1 MAELVAT
8 LSHRPPVGPG
18 PQVVEVYG
26 PDGARAALGLAAPVG
41 MRAASAP
48 EPRWGSLQPLFGA
61 GVLGFELAFAGVDGG
76 VLDALRTLYPDER
89 DVWVRLTTPTG
100 RGTTATIDAMVSGV
114 ADGRTLAPRVRPSA
128 PVTVEARCGL
138 AKAEKAEATLS
149 GGTIEAAVADAL
161 AAVGGPDRQ
170 PPAYAVALG
179 IRPTAPVPSAGPP
192 ARVTRFDGKVAGSD
206 SLGDYGKAGDVLDA
220 LCRAYTLT
228 VYLPATTPAIGLG
241 ALSAG
246 ERRFYAVPRGLT
258 GQAADAATPGGTSGP
273 IPADVYEAGPLDW
286 MGADTW
292 GYLAP
297 LGLIEFEPT
306 PDVEEARAVL
316 TNGLG
321 VEMGDGETAENAAFS
336 LVADPDLQL
345 RLSASGRVVYDVS
358 TAPAAAPGRVRLVLR
373 DQDGGVHYGTAAGW
387 QSALAEHD
395 LALDGTIDLVVP
407 LTLPAPG
414 TISVVLVGETETY
427 SPDGSAQIDV
437 DAVFNSASLAIE
449 NADDDSP
456 VTDVHVTA
464 GEARFGARDATLP
477 LMPPASALT
486 GSGWARV
493 TEWAS
498 DVAGS
503 PGGPYRLFAE
513 ASAAE
518 RLAQEGARVVY
529 VAAFLP
535 GVYLGPETL
544 VRFAGGVEA
553 QAAGSPFAADVDGV
567 AVGLQW
573 DHTKG
578 GTRGVWSALV
588 TDANAGTKQ

>member
-26 PDGARAALGLAAPVG
+26 PDGARAALGLAAPVE

-306 PDVEEARAVL
+306 PDVEEARAVF
-316 TNGLG
+316 TNGVG
-321 VEMGDGETAENAAFS
+321 VSLPDGTVAENAAFS
-336 LVADPDLQL
+336 LEPNADLQL
-345 RLSASGRVVYDVS
+345 RIRADREAVSAADILGSVYLKLVS
-358 TAPAAAPGRVRLVLR
+358 
-373 DQDGGVHYGTAAGW
+373 DGGTYYGTPSGW
-387 QSALAEHD
+387 GGAYAEAIEAD
-395 LALDGTIDLVVP
+395 EATDEAVVSLD
-407 LTLPAPG
+407 LPAPG
-414 TISVVLVGETETY
+414 TLYAGLVGETRDVIPQGETDPVTAEALFY
-427 SPDGSAQIDV
+427 
-437 DAVFNSASLAIE
+437 SASLAIE
-449 NADDDSP
+449 DTDGNEVS
-456 VTDVHVTA
+456 DVHVTA

-498 DVAGS
+498 DVAGA

-518 RLAQEGARVVY
+518 RLAQEGGRVVY

-544 VRFAGGVEA
+544 VRFAGGV
-553 QAAGSPFAADVDGV
+553 QGSPFAADVDGV